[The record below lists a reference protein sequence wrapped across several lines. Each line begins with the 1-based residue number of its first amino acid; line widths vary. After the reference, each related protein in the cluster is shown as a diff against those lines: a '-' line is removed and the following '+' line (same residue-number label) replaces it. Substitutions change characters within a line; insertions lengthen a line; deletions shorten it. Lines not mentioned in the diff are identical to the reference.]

1 MAFFRIEREQP
12 SDFLHCD
19 CEKSIRPLP
28 RDTTLTNLEFR
39 GCAENILIFSLKLNT
54 GMSVWLAAATSLGK
68 LH

>member
-19 CEKSIRPLP
+19 CEKFIRPLP